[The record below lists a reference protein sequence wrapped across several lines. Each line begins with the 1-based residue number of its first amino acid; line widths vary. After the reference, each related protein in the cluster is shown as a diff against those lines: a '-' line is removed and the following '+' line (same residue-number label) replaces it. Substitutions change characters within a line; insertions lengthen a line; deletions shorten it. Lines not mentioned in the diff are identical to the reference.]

1 MNGYHA
7 EENAETFREAVQQLA
22 DAARRHF
29 RYQLLH
35 EEESSRSNRLRS
47 ITQWTL
53 GPIDEI
59 EPFFDERPSLQGS
72 KKGGI
77 GFQFLKVRQDSRL
90 FFLRFWNPFAA
101 SERALRSRRADCL
114 FKSGVLATLESP
126 TSSFV
131 SSFSS
136 AISVN

>member
-1 MNGYHA
+1 MSSFLPSEALQALYESEINFQITTFWSSGFYWELGDAMNGYHA

-22 DAARRHF
+22 DAARPHF

-35 EEESSRSNRLRS
+35 EEESSLSNRLRS

-53 GPIDEI
+53 GTIDEI

-90 FFLRFWNPFAA
+90 LFL
-101 SERALRSRRADCL
+101 SEI
-114 FKSGVLATLESP
+114 LES
-126 TSSFV
+126 FRC
-131 SSFSS
+131 
-136 AISVN
+136 I